1 MKLVIEKVLERDI
14 DLLMIN
20 KIMYDENVLNLFL
33 SKINKYDYKV
43 FSVQHSLMDQVNG
56 ESDIT
61 VILEN
66 NNHKIALLIE
76 DKIDALAMPMQP
88 ERYVTRGKIGVK
100 SKQYNE
106 FYVFIIAPL
115 DYLETNQEAKKYKY
129 RISYEELKETMSND
143 LYATTLL
150 NKAIEEK
157 KSGYIINENPSVT
170 SFWNRY
176 YDYIKEHYPTIRI
189 NKIHGPRGHAAR
201 WPILTTDYK
210 SVVIYQ
216 KSNQGYLD
224 LTFYKMGL
232 FSNIFYKYVEKFLDK
247 DMIITKIKNSMV
259 VRINIPIINFDNSF
273 YKQIDNIKFSLDNSL
288 RFYELLKKINVYDMY
303 KEIEPINADIKTIE
317 DFNRLYPKGI
327 IVNYDIRGTYRE
339 STGTVEKFA
348 DIVDYPYVQRYQ
360 KGKKTKTDLFMIRN
374 NTLQRLK
381 RIEPNNPNSNYYI
394 EDIKET
400 VLNDFYNDKKLITIT
415 NKPVNVKS
423 EELYE
428 IIDME

>member
-1 MKLVIEKVLERDI
+1 
-14 DLLMIN
+14 
-20 KIMYDENVLNLFL
+20 
-33 SKINKYDYKV
+33 
-43 FSVQHSLMDQVNG
+43 
-56 ESDIT
+56 
-61 VILEN
+61 
-66 NNHKIALLIE
+66 
-76 DKIDALAMPMQP
+76 
-88 ERYVTRGKIGVK
+88 
-100 SKQYNE
+100 
-106 FYVFIIAPL
+106 
-115 DYLETNQEAKKYKY
+115 
-129 RISYEELKETMSND
+129 
-143 LYATTLL
+143 
-150 NKAIEEK
+150 
-157 KSGYIINENPSVT
+157 
-170 SFWNRY
+170 
-176 YDYIKEHYPTIRI
+176 
-189 NKIHGPRGHAAR
+189 
-201 WPILTTDYK
+201 
-210 SVVIYQ
+210 
-216 KSNQGYLD
+216 
-224 LTFYKMGL
+224 
-232 FSNIFYKYVEKFLDK
+232 
-247 DMIITKIKNSMV
+247 
-259 VRINIPIINFDNSF
+259 
-273 YKQIDNIKFSLDNSL
+273 
-288 RFYELLKKINVYDMY
+288 MY